1 MPRAPCLVGVTPEWG
16 LKHVWGTVT
25 HVVGGACCVAD
36 ERLLES
42 GGTPVRSSKKET
54 TTMERHHVFTR
65 RRFLTTGAAGAAA
78 LAAGSEA
85 LAQAP
90 AQTQKF
96 HVKTLAR
103 EIFIDHGINQ
113 ETRLETLRGYLT
125 PASHFFVRQHATT
138 PALDARTWRLRI
150 EGNAVERPVELSFD
164 DLLRLP
170 SRSVIAYVEC
180 AGNGRGFFKE
190 FMGKVASGTQWRF
203 GGIGVAEWTG
213 VPLGAVLDLAKVR
226 RDTPHD
232 ILNVLVEGLDSVKV
246 NRPMSLAKAYE
257 DDTLLA
263 YAFNGDPVPP
273 DHGFPVRAIVPGW
286 VGINNIKWVGRIEVR
301 NSVIEV
307 PTTTKTYVLEGPDY
321 PSKVVLRQQTIKSAV
336 ALPWPATLPAG
347 RQRVRGFAWSPVG
360 RISRVEYSLDRG
372 ATWQPATLREPNI
385 ARAWAR
391 WDFEWDARAGDHV
404 ILTRAADDQGNTQPA
419 NIPWNAQGYGYNVPV
434 PHPVKV
440 A

>member
-1 MPRAPCLVGVTPEWG
+1 
-16 LKHVWGTVT
+16 
-25 HVVGGACCVAD
+25 
-36 ERLLES
+36 
-42 GGTPVRSSKKET
+42 
-54 TTMERHHVFTR
+54 MERHDVFTR
-65 RRFLTTGAAGAAA
+65 RQFLATGAAGAAA

-85 LAQAP
+85 VAQAP
-90 AQTQKF
+90 AQPQKF
-96 HVKTLAR
+96 HVKPLPG

-138 PALDARTWRLRI
+138 PALDVRTWRLRV

-213 VPLGAVLDLAKVR
+213 VPLGAVLELAKVR
-226 RDTPHD
+226 RDTPRD

-246 NRPMSLAKAYE
+246 NRPMSLVKAFE
-257 DDTLLA
+257 EDTLLA
-263 YAFNGDPVPP
+263 YAFNGEPVPP

-301 NSVIEV
+301 NSVIDV

-336 ALPWPATLPAG
+336 ALPWGATLPAG

-372 ATWQPATLREPNI
+372 ATWQAAALREPNI
-385 ARAWAR
+385 PRAWAR
-391 WDFEWDARAGDHV
+391 WDFEWDARPGDHA
-404 ILTRAADDQGNTQPA
+404 ILTRAIDDQGNTQPA
-419 NIPWNAQGYGYNVPV
+419 SIPWNAQGYGYNVPV

-440 A
+440 T